1 MRIND
6 AHLHLFLPDRVIDI
20 LQNSQ
25 YKNKYKLYNAI
36 NQSIIL
42 NPTNYVETIDN
53 FFAIP
58 IIFKEINIEEE
69 NKYVLETCD
78 SLKKGIPVTLIDIN
92 ENFKGNYNYLIF
104 KEHFLLH
111 KFDEWKNRS
120 LYYEYLNE
128 KEGFLILHCKDNI
141 RLEYINELLKNF
153 PKMNIIVAHLGRDIY
168 EDSNFIFNILD
179 SLKFKDNVF
188 FDIST
193 INNFENILTALN
205 MISFKRIFYGSDYPY
220 EFNFDSDCYK
230 NKCLF
235 KILKDS
241 ELEAVMGENFER
253 IKKRIYK

>member
-25 YKNKYKLYNAI
+25 YKNKYKLYNSI

-42 NPTNYVETIDN
+42 NPTNYVETIDD

-168 EDSNFIFNILD
+168 EDSDVNVYDLTLLARYITSLETFTERQEEAADVNDDGKISALD
-179 SLKFKDNVF
+179 YV
-188 FDIST
+188 
-193 INNFENILTALN
+193 
-205 MISFKRIFYGSDYPY
+205 
-220 EFNFDSDCYK
+220 
-230 NKCLF
+230 
-235 KILKDS
+235 
-241 ELEAVMGENFER
+241 R
-253 IKKRIYK
+253 IKNYIMNGGK